1 MTANATNVLNS
12 MSRDALERGYL
23 PQVTLPGA
31 HWFIRIP
38 LALIIA
44 NQGAMKFIDLAGGA
58 ASYGFPVW
66 MWALAGL
73 GEILAAAAFIIG
85 GIVKSLSPENA
96 LLRLFGDV
104 VTRLGG
110 LATTIIVASVIG
122 IVYWGPWQGMQFH
135 LMLLAGG
142 VYFTLRGNRA

>member
-1 MTANATNVLNS
+1 MTFSTTNLLPS
-12 MSRDALERGYL
+12 GLLEKGYF
-23 PQVTLPGA
+23 PQLTVPGA

-44 NQGAMKFIDLAGGA
+44 DQGIMKFLDLSGGA

-66 MWALAGL
+66 MWAMAALAEVLGAAGL
-73 GEILAAAAFIIG
+73 IAG
-85 GIVKSLSPENA
+85 GIVKTWNPASGLF
-96 LLRLFGDV
+96 RLFGDV
-104 VTRLGG
+104 VTRLSG
-110 LATTIIVASVIG
+110 LAIAVMVAAVIG

-142 VYFTLRGNRA
+142 LFFMLRGNRA